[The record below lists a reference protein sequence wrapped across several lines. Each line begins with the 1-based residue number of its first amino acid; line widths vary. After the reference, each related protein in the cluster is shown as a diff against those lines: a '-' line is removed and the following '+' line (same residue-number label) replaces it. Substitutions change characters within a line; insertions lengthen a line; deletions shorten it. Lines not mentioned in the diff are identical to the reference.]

1 MNTAIDISHLVFIDL
16 IRNLVQTAGVKVAK
30 GNLMRIALNTGNK
43 AEKKDFPT
51 FADFVRALNADEN
64 PLSRLEGKAI
74 HLGGGIFGLR
84 QCPFGQLAST
94 YQDFFATELGGFE
107 QLTDEYNAPSKI
119 SGEHKVGL
127 GAGVG
132 PFCIFHQPLR
142 SQAGGNLTIAGQP
155 IEIFQ
160 LACRRADGKIGYA
173 DALVCEF
180 GCARAAVE
188 KIMEEYMCCYGIRMK
203 DGSAAC

>member
-1 MNTAIDISHLVFIDL
+1 MNNAVDLSHLVFIDL
-16 IRNLVQTAGVKVAK
+16 IRNVVQNAGAKVAK
-30 GNLMRIALNTGNK
+30 GNLMRIALNTGSQV
-43 AEKKDFPT
+43 EKKDFPT
-51 FADFVRALNADEN
+51 FADFVRALDADEN
-64 PLSRLEGKAI
+64 PLTRLEGKAV
-74 HLGGGIFGLR
+74 HLGSGVFGLR
-84 QCPFGQLAST
+84 NCPFGQLAAT
-94 YQDFFATELGGFE
+94 YQNFFSTGLHGFE

-119 SGEHKVGL
+119 AGEHKVGL

-142 SQAGGNLTIAGQP
+142 SQAAGNLTIAGQP

-160 LACRRADGKIGYA
+160 LACRRTDDKIGYA
-173 DALVCEF
+173 DALIAEF
-180 GCARAAVE
+180 GCSRESIE